1 MKIKPANRL
10 AGEIRVPGDKS
21 ISHRAVMF
29 GSIASGETRISNF
42 AVSADCRSTI
52 ECFRRLGIVIE
63 QNGSDVVVR
72 GAGKRGLK
80 QPSEPLDC
88 GNSGTTMRL
97 MAGILAGQRFA
108 STLTGDESLQTRP
121 MKRVIEPLTAM
132 GAEIESR
139 DGLAPL
145 TFSGRVLKSIVFEP
159 PVASAQVKSC
169 VLLAGLYADGQTR
182 VIERVPTRDHTE
194 LMMRQ
199 FGVEIEIDQ
208 QVDSKII
215 SVSGDAE
222 LRGTDLNVPGD
233 ISSAAF
239 FLVAAACLPGSDL
252 RLNNVGLNQSR
263 SAVLSALD
271 KFGVELN
278 IQRHSSTGEPAGD
291 IQITATPLNA
301 RGEPNILRGPIVA
314 NLIDEIPILAVLGTQ
329 LPGGLEVRD
338 AGELRVKESDRIRSV
353 VDNLRRMNAA
363 VEEFDDGF
371 RVTRSQIVGAA
382 VDSYGDHR
390 IAMAFG
396 VAALLAEGE
405 TEIGG
410 SECVDVSYPGFFRDL
425 EVIAVRDA

>member
-1 MKIKPANRL
+1 ML
-10 AGEIRVPGDKS
+10 
-21 ISHRAVMF
+21 
-29 GSIASGETRISNF
+29 
-42 AVSADCRSTI
+42 
-52 ECFRRLGIVIE
+52 
-63 QNGSDVVVR
+63 
-72 GAGKRGLK
+72 
-80 QPSEPLDC
+80 
-88 GNSGTTMRL
+88 
-97 MAGILAGQRFA
+97 
-108 STLTGDESLQTRP
+108 
-121 MKRVIEPLTAM
+121 
-132 GAEIESR
+132 
-139 DGLAPL
+139 
-145 TFSGRVLKSIVFEP
+145 
-159 PVASAQVKSC
+159 
-169 VLLAGLYADGQTR
+169 
-182 VIERVPTRDHTE
+182 
-194 LMMRQ
+194 RQ